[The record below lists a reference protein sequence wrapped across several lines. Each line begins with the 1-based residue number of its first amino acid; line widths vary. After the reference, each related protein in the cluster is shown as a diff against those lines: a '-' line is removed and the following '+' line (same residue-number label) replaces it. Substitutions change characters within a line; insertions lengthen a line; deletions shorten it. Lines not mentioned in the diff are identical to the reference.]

1 LRKGLA
7 SNGKINRRTR
17 TPYYAIFFSYTI
29 IVAMAL
35 VSIEAI
41 ASAADIMF
49 LILFIQV
56 NLSLVVLRYR
66 RPDLR
71 RSFKVPLVPYLPLAA
86 VILQIV
92 IGYFLITELKHGVF
106 VIKITVLW
114 LMLGSLIYFAYSEK
128 EKLKRLEEKTVYEEV
143 PVRDVAFKVLV
154 PIANPK
160 VAPKL
165 ARLAYI
171 FAKERKGEII
181 FLNVITVPSQTP
193 LSAADRYVKDAKK
206 FVQEIM
212 ELITDVPVGGVIKI
226 GHKPSE
232 AILNAIGDVK
242 PDLVVLGWR
251 GRTFRRDFVLGSTID
266 PVLVKAKCD
275 VAVVKFGI
283 EDDKNILI
291 PTAGGPH
298 AILAAELAKDLAKYY
313 NSRITL
319 MYVGRESDRKIAE
332 KAFKEL
338 EDVLEG
344 FNVSRK
350 FMVSLDAVD
359 TIAKESE
366 KYGFVLIGSTNQPF
380 LKNFLLGIFPEKIVR
395 KSTKTVIMTRKW
407 IKLIEAVKR

>member
-1 LRKGLA
+1 
-7 SNGKINRRTR
+7 
-17 TPYYAIFFSYTI
+17 
-29 IVAMAL
+29 
-35 VSIEAI
+35 
-41 ASAADIMF
+41 
-49 LILFIQV
+49 
-56 NLSLVVLRYR
+56 
-66 RPDLR
+66 
-71 RSFKVPLVPYLPLAA
+71 
-86 VILQIV
+86 
-92 IGYFLITELKHGVF
+92 
-106 VIKITVLW
+106 
-114 LMLGSLIYFAYSEK
+114 
-128 EKLKRLEEKTVYEEV
+128 
-143 PVRDVAFKVLV
+143 
-154 PIANPK
+154 
-160 VAPKL
+160 
-165 ARLAYI
+165 
-171 FAKERKGEII
+171 
-181 FLNVITVPSQTP
+181 
-193 LSAADRYVKDAKK
+193 
-206 FVQEIM
+206 M